1 MKTNKLKKKRVTIY
15 INPKYYEK
23 LKIVAKKKDRSVSWK
38 INDIF
43 REIIEG

>member
-1 MKTNKLKKKRVTIY
+1 MKAKNKKKRINIY
-15 INPKYYEK
+15 IEEEYYK
-23 LKIVAKKKDRSVSWK
+23 KIKAVAKKKDRSVSWK